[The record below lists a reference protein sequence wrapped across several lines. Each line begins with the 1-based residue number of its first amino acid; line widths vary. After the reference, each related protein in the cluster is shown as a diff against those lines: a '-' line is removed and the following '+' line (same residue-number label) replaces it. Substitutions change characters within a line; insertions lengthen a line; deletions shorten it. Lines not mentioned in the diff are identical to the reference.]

1 MDTPISAAPTLA
13 GDRTPPA
20 GQPLSDATDSS
31 PDTAGDSSDQDLEIG
46 TGYGIQGHQPTDPA
60 EKPRHNDAND
70 NDNDPNIVDWDGP
83 DDPERPRNWPA
94 RRKVL
99 FVIVTSAMVTCVS
112 FGSSVFAPAE
122 HIFAE
127 EFGVPLIVGHLGVS
141 LWILGF
147 FAGPIFFGPIS
158 ELFGHLLP
166 LCVAMAGMSVF
177 QIPIALGGNVRTVLI
192 CRFFA
197 GAFGSGAFAVV
208 SGTYFELYE
217 PIPRGV
223 ALASSGMSINLGA
236 TVAPVAGAFLSYEA
250 HWRWTAW
257 VTLIFAGILCSAALF
272 TVRETSSRKILQLKA
287 KRLRFETKNWALH
300 AKSEE
305 TPIEFHDIIQR
316 YLTKPVRII
325 VQEPI
330 LVILTA
336 YLTLVYGILYL
347 SFQAFPAAYQ
357 QRGWS
362 VPMSDL
368 PFLAVLLGVISAFL
382 TCSLYTMTYYKKRV
396 LANNGMTEP
405 EWRLPPMILGAGLLP
420 PSLFWFG
427 WAGNVHWIC
436 QVIAS
441 YMIGYGLLL
450 IFITGIVYLV
460 DVYQHHANSAMSI
473 HVIVRSLIAC
483 SFPLWANIMYD
494 HLGIPWGTS
503 LLAFL
508 CIVMLFAPV
517 TFYCF
522 GAKIRSWSRFSVRS
536 AI

>member
-1 MDTPISAAPTLA
+1 MDTPISTAPTLA
-13 GDRTPPA
+13 GDRTPMS
-20 GQPLSDATDSS
+20 GQPLSDASDSS
-31 PDTAGDSSDQDLEIG
+31 PDTAGESDRDLEP
-46 TGYGIQGHQPTDPA
+46 GYGPGESQPAQGT
-60 EKPRHNDAND
+60 EKPSQGSITD
-70 NDNDPNIVDWDGP
+70 NDDNIVGWDGP
-83 DDPERPRNWPA
+83 DDPECPRNWPA

-99 FVIVTSAMVTCVS
+99 FVIVTSGMITCVS

-122 HIFAE
+122 HVFAGA
-127 EFGVPLIVGHLGVS
+127 FGVPLVVGQLGVA

-147 FAGPIFFGPIS
+147 FAGPIFFGPVS

-166 LCVAMAGMSVF
+166 LVVAVAGMSVF

-192 CRFFA
+192 CRFFS

-236 TVAPVAGAFLSYEA
+236 TIAPVAGAFLSYEV

-257 VTLIFAGILCSAALF
+257 VTLIFAGVLCFAALF

-287 KRLRFETKNWALH
+287 KRLRFETRNWALH

-305 TPIEFHDIIQR
+305 TPIEFHDIVQR

-368 PFLAVLLGVISAFL
+368 PFLAVLLGVVSAFL
-382 TCSLYTMTYYKKRV
+382 TCSLYTMTYYKRRV
-396 LANNGMTEP
+396 IANNGMTEP

-427 WAGNVHWIC
+427 WSGNVHWIC

-473 HVIVRSLIAC
+473 HVIIRSLIAS

-508 CIVMLFAPV
+508 CIVMLCAPV

-522 GAKIRSWSRFSVRS
+522 GARIRSWSRFSVRS

>member
-1 MDTPISAAPTLA
+1 MDTPTISAAPTLA
-13 GDRTPPA
+13 GDRTP
-20 GQPLSDATDSS
+20 QLLSDAADSS
-31 PDTAGDSSDQDLEIG
+31 PDTAGESDRDLEP
-46 TGYGIQGHQPTDPA
+46 GYGSSPCEHQDA
-60 EKPRHNDAND
+60 EKKPRGADITDDDD
-70 NDNDPNIVDWDGP
+70 NVVGWDGL
-83 DDPERPRNWPA
+83 DDPECPRNWPA

-99 FVIVTSAMVTCVS
+99 FVVVTSGMITCVS
-112 FGSSVFAPAE
+112 FGSSVFAPAAPV
-122 HIFAE
+122 FAE
-127 EFGVPLIVGHLGVS
+127 AFGVPLVVGRLGVA

-147 FAGPIFFGPIS
+147 FAGPIFFGPVS

-166 LCVAMAGMSVF
+166 LIVAVAGMSVF

-192 CRFFA
+192 CRFFS

-223 ALASSGMSINLGA
+223 ALACSGMSINLGA
-236 TVAPVAGAFLSYEA
+236 TIAPVVGAFLSYEA

-257 VTLIFAGILCSAALF
+257 VTLIFAGVLCFAALF

-287 KRLRFETKNWALH
+287 KRLRFETRNWALH

-305 TPIEFHDIIQR
+305 TPIEFHDIVQR

-347 SFQAFPAAYQ
+347 SFQAFPPAYQ

-362 VPMSDL
+362 IPMSNL

-396 LANNGMTEP
+396 IANNGMTEP
-405 EWRLPPMILGAGLLP
+405 EWRLPPMILGAALLP

-427 WAGNVHWIC
+427 WSGNVHWIC

-460 DVYQHHANSAMSI
+460 DVYQHRKNN
-473 HVIVRSLIAC
+473 
-483 SFPLWANIMYD
+483 SFPFNITR
-494 HLGIPWGTS
+494 LLCFRVLQNVS
-503 LLAFL
+503 L
-508 CIVMLFAPV
+508 
-517 TFYCF
+517 
-522 GAKIRSWSRFSVRS
+522 
-536 AI
+536 

>member
-1 MDTPISAAPTLA
+1 MDITTSAAPTLA
-13 GDRTPPA
+13 GDQTPPA
-20 GQPLSDATDSS
+20 PRADSS
-31 PDTAGDSSDQDLEIG
+31 PDNTAGESSDQDIELANG
-46 TGYGIQGHQPTDPA
+46 LGLQGNQPAGSA
-60 EKPRHNDAND
+60 EKHSGYNGTNH

-83 DDPERPRNWPA
+83 DDPEQPRNWPA
-94 RRKVL
+94 GRKVL
-99 FVIVTSAMVTCVS
+99 FVMVTSAMVTCVS

-122 HIFAE
+122 HMFAQ
-127 EFGVPLIVGHLGVS
+127 EFGVPLIVGQLGVS

-166 LCVAMAGMSVF
+166 LCVGMAGMSVF

-236 TVAPVAGAFLSYEA
+236 TVAPVAGAFLSYGA
-250 HWRWTAW
+250 PHWRWTAW
-257 VTLIFAGILCSAALF
+257 VTLIFAGVLCLAALF
-272 TVRETSSRKILQLKA
+272 TVKETSSRRILRLKA
-287 KRLRFETKNWALH
+287 ARLRVETGNWALH
-300 AKSEE
+300 ARSEE
-305 TPIEFHDIIQR
+305 TPVELRDVVQR

-362 VPMSDL
+362 VPMSNL
-368 PFLAVLLGVISAFL
+368 PFLAVLLGVLSAFL

-427 WAGNVHWIC
+427 WSGNVHWIC

-441 YMIGYGLLL
+441 YVIGYGLLL
-450 IFITGIVYLV
+450 IFITGVVYLV

-494 HLGIPWGTS
+494 HLDKK
-503 LLAFL
+503 LE
-508 CIVMLFAPV
+508 
-517 TFYCF
+517 
-522 GAKIRSWSRFSVRS
+522 
-536 AI
+536 